1 MRKVVAIL
9 AVCFGFAALAAGP
22 FGLEMGWTLAQCE
35 EAKAIPVLDG
45 WDRGVPR
52 YRVCLPPKRHP
63 AFDLY
68 SIYIDASC
76 GVFRILARSIDTGT
90 PRDGSAARKSY
101 ASVKKQL
108 AAAYGEPFNDIDHLD
123 GGSIWTGRNDWMMG
137 LLLGDRQMESLWV
150 FEPGRDDCLMTITL
164 RLHATGLDWSWLSIE
179 YCSEDLLAVQA
190 RLDSEEAEAL

>member
-9 AVCFGFAALAAGP
+9 AVCFGCAALAAGP

-35 EAKAIPVLDG
+35 EAKALPVLVG
-45 WDRGVPR
+45 SDRGVPK
-52 YRVCLPPKRHP
+52 YLVCAPPKRHP

-76 GVFRILARSIDTGT
+76 GVFRILADSKYTDT
-90 PRDGSAARKSY
+90 PRDGSALQMMY
-101 ASVKKQL
+101 ASVRKQL
-108 AAAYGEPFNDIDHLD
+108 AAAYGEPFSDIDHLD
-123 GGSIWTGRNDWMMG
+123 EGSIWTGRNDWMMG
-137 LLLGDRQMESLWV
+137 LLLGDRLMESFWV
-150 FEPGRDDCLMTITL
+150 FKPGRDDGLMLIML
-164 RLHATGLDWSWLSIE
+164 RLQAGGVDWGWLSIE